1 MTHKL
6 FFKSEFR
13 VCDLH
18 VYLLDSVSKV
28 ALYEYQAN
36 ATRRSFLRYVFHEVR
51 VPLNSLVLG
60 IKLLNAS
67 DHLSTDETEALTMM
81 EESSRYM
88 SETLNDVLSID
99 KIEQGAFVL
108 NREKFSLVD
117 MIQNSFLAL
126 KSMSI
131 SKNITLRL
139 NGKECIRNYVY
150 GDRYRLEHV
159 ICNLIS
165 NAIKFS
171 PKGSSVDVDIASH
184 EISNDY
190 DKSVTPKEGEYYR
203 TFVISVMDQ
212 GVGMSSEEISNIF
225 VPFHQIRPNELQGGQ
240 GSGLGL
246 VIAKD
251 VIVLHGGKLE
261 CRSEVDKG
269 TTFIITIPF
278 LVANDTTLVAQLSKT
293 SIEANTSESKA
304 ADRNLECLVTDGKSN
319 QLT

>member
-1 MTHKL
+1 M
-6 FFKSEFR
+6 
-13 VCDLH
+13 CDLH
-18 VYLLDSVSKV
+18 VFLLDSVSKV
-28 ALYEYQAN
+28 ALYEYHAN

-60 IKLLNAS
+60 IKFLNAS
-67 DHLSTDETEALTMM
+67 DHLSTEEAEALTMM

-88 SETLNDVLSID
+88 SETLNDVLCID
-99 KIEQGAFVL
+99 KIEQGAIVL
-108 NREKFSLVD
+108 NHDKFSLVE

-139 NGKECIRNYVY
+139 NGKECMQNYVY
-150 GDRYRLEHV
+150 GDRYRLEHA

-171 PKGSSVDVDIASH
+171 PNGSNVDVNIADH
-184 EISNDY
+184 ELSNDCH
-190 DKSVTPKEGEYYR
+190 KPETRKEGEYYR
-203 TFVISVMDQ
+203 TFVISVIDQ
-212 GVGMSSEEISNIF
+212 GVGMSTEEISNIF
-225 VPFHQIRPNELQGGQ
+225 VPFHQIRPNELQGGH

-261 CRSEVDKG
+261 CRSEINKG
-269 TTFIITIPF
+269 TTFMITIPL
-278 LVANDTTLVAQLSKT
+278 LVANDTTMVDQLSKI
-293 SIEANTSESKA
+293 IEPDTSELKT
-304 ADRNLECLVTDGKSN
+304 DDKHLECLVTDGKSN
-319 QLT
+319 